1 MESVPIALYVR
12 SYLEVYSYLIL
23 PQSRDLSDFRYRLTY
38 ECLSLLTFDSQLA
51 FVFPLIHLMRLV
63 QGFIDPP
70 LIFKPKLVLH

>member
-1 MESVPIALYVR
+1 M
-12 SYLEVYSYLIL
+12 VYSYHLL
-23 PQSRDLSDFRYRLTY
+23 PQSRDLSNFRYRLTY
-38 ECLSLLTFDSQLA
+38 ECLSLLTFDSQLV